1 MGAFSNTE
9 GRLLG
14 GRGRILGHDFAP
26 LLLHGARFLKEA
38 GGGRFRTREFWTPP
52 PNNFTLGASVLEIC
66 YTENPEKTKIPW
78 KVFFDWGPA
87 HNPEKDFLGPIFRLC
102 PRVWIFCYAE
112 ALG

>member
-14 GRGRILGHDFAP
+14 ERGRILGGDFAP
-26 LLLHGARFLKEA
+26 LLLPGARFWKEA
-38 GGGRFRTREFWTPP
+38 GGGRFRTREFWTPT

-78 KVFFDWGPA
+78 KAFFDWGRTPY
-87 HNPEKDFLGPIFRLC
+87 PETRFFGPIFRLC
-102 PRVWIFCYAE
+102 PCVLVFCYAE
-112 ALG
+112 TLG